1 MKKLLVAALA
11 VGLVGSSLVGP
22 VSAAKKKK
30 KPKPPVAAP
39 VATPVTMFVSNPSG
53 GCTADAYLMVLTEP
67 TEGSNCGSRLAGLP
81 NELLIQAGQAPA
93 AIVYNASEGIPFVLD
108 ATKKLTG
115 TIQVATTSGVAENP
129 VGLSAGPTTLVIEIS
144 GDVGGEIK
152 PLGTAEIDYTV
163 TPTQKVFPVD
173 FEIELPSDLDKAK
186 LNTLSVSLYNR
197 GLTVNHGFYR
207 AVEPASKVIVPTW
220 K

>member
-1 MKKLLVAALA
+1 MKKVLVAALA

-22 VSAAKKKK
+22 AAAAKKKK

-39 VATPVTMFVSNPSG
+39 VATPVTMFFSNTSG
-53 GCTADAYLMVLTEP
+53 GCADDAYLMVLTEP
-67 TEGSNCGSRLAGLP
+67 TEGSNCGTRLSGLP
-81 NELLIQAGQAPA
+81 NELLIQAGDIPDT
-93 AIVYNASEGIPFVLD
+93 IIYNASEGIPFVLD

-129 VGLSAGPTTLVIEIS
+129 VGLSAGPTTLVVEIS

-152 PLGTAEIDYTV
+152 PLGTAEVDYTV
-163 TPTQKVFPVD
+163 TPTQKIYPVE
-173 FEIELPSDLDKAK
+173 FEIELPAELDKAQ

-207 AVEPASKVIVPTW
+207 TVDPVSQVIVPTW